1 MFLAG
6 REVRIVKNCDRG
18 LENAAQ
24 EQKYLLYAEHFE
36 VRGHSFFPIRTDP
49 KPGNNMLL
57 LFLAVNRLII

>member
-1 MFLAG
+1 M
-6 REVRIVKNCDRG
+6 KNCDRG

-24 EQKYLLYAEHFE
+24 EQKYLPYAEHFE

-57 LFLAVNRLII
+57 LFLVVNRLII